1 MSSID
6 EFLSA
11 RQIYLQD
18 TFVELFMNGKKFLLP
33 NLRLYTGLF
42 LVTLYAMVFKATT
55 RKTGVLLALIAMYTL
70 STVHLACKWVLI
82 KHAFID
88 HGDSPTSTVIH
99 LVQSPLWLTV
109 LPAVTLTTNTLVAD
123 CVLIWR
129 CWIVWDQ
136 DWKVVLVPL
145 LCTFVG
151 AGLGFR
157 SVAYQAAYITNP
169 NGVEHSSLLFIVL
182 GHNRWA
188 TILIIIRI
196 VIVTDSTTRKSRG
209 YGRVVEVLVESAL
222 LYSVTLAVFLPFLVR
237 ASVNDG
243 YPQAVLVQMTGIA
256 PTLIVARV
264 SLGLARPDETWQNP
278 TTSLAFARRSK
289 SELPTTSG
297 SSHSHAAVSLRFA
310 GPSKSDSE
318 LPTRSSRSDVIHISS

>member
-33 NLRLYTGLF
+33 NLSVSHIMQDSTPVCFWSLF
-42 LVTLYAMVFKATT
+42 FKATT

-157 SVAYQAAYITNP
+157 SVAYQAA
-169 NGVEHSSLLFIVL
+169 LLFIVL